1 MDMHIMLL
9 HLIRGGKTNYLKTVT
24 KAFIDGRKII
34 TAANG
39 NKLSS
44 SDLIKIKDLAQ
55 VICSN
60 WAQVIAEAVH
70 KYAGSVYKD
79 LIAVEKA
86 LSSGSGMDKAMS
98 KYLKHWGELKGFAMA
113 LQSGVENKS
122 DTFNRLN
129 RMMGFGPLMPN
140 LSQVV
145 GIDSSGNY
153 LKDQGSSIGY
163 YKLHMIKI
171 QKLMAKEYALKS
183 KSNDVTGGMASL
195 IETLGTKKSAEN
207 D

>member
-1 MDMHIMLL
+1 MVMPMHP
-9 HLIRGGKTNYLKTVT
+9 HLIEVAKQIILNCY

-34 TAANG
+34 TNADG
-39 NKLSS
+39 EKIPS
-44 SDLIKIKDLAQ
+44 SDLTKVQDLAQ

-79 LIAVEKA
+79 LGAVEKA
-86 LSSGSGMDKAMS
+86 ISSGSGMDKAMS

-145 GIDSSGNY
+145 GIDSGNY
-153 LKDQGSSIGY
+153 LKDQGHLLDI
-163 YKLHMIKI
+163 INFI
-171 QKLMAKEYALKS
+171 
-183 KSNDVTGGMASL
+183 
-195 IETLGTKKSAEN
+195 
-207 D
+207 